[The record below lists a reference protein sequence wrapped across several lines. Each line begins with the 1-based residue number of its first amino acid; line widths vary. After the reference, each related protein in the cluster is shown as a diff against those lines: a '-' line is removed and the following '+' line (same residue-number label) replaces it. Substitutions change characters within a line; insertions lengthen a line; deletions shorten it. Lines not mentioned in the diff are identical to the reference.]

1 MNSAVATVLNKVLG
15 EYVQDLNASQLNTSI
30 LGGDIKLKNTRVKPE
45 ALKKFGF
52 PFVLKSGLIGNLNV
66 SIGDNNLD
74 SCLQFF
80 VTDDQGTKLLNIKF
94 YDKILDLVSKEAT
107 FLVSSRVST
116 ILGCKRQIEAFE
128 R

>member
-66 SIGDNNLD
+66 SIPWRNIASQPLKVLIED
-74 SCLQFF
+74 
-80 VTDDQGTKLLNIKF
+80 VYVLLEPMPK
-94 YDKILDLVSKEAT
+94 D
-107 FLVSSRVST
+107 
-116 ILGCKRQIEAFE
+116 
-128 R
+128 